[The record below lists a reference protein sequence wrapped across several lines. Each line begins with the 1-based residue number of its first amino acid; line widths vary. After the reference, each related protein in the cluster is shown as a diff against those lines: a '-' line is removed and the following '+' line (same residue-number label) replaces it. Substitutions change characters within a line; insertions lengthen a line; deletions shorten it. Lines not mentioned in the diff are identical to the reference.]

1 MTLHVQAT
9 RVPAAASVVTKAVL
23 RAAEQLRVS
32 NSVLGKVIGVSEPTL
47 SRMRTKDLPL
57 SERSKEFE
65 LALLFIRLYRSL
77 DSIVGGEAE
86 VAAAWLRNDNR
97 ALGGKPLE
105 QIQTIPGLMNVI
117 AYLDSRRAV
126 V

>member
-1 MTLHVQAT
+1 MTSQVQAT
-9 RVPAAASVVTKAVL
+9 RAPAAASVVTKAVL

>member
-1 MTLHVQAT
+1 MTSQVQAT
-9 RVPAAASVVTKAVL
+9 RAPAAASVVTKAVL

-47 SRMRTKDLPL
+47 SRMRTKGLPL

>member
-1 MTLHVQAT
+1 MTSQVQTT
-9 RVPAAASVVTKAVL
+9 RAPAAASVVTKAVL

-32 NSVLGKVIGVSEPTL
+32 NSVLAKVIGVSEPTL
-47 SRMRTKDLPL
+47 SRMRTKDLSL
-57 SERSKEFE
+57 SGRGKEFE

>member
-1 MTLHVQAT
+1 MTSQVQAT
-9 RVPAAASVVTKAVL
+9 RAPAAASVVTKAVL

-32 NSVLGKVIGVSEPTL
+32 NGVLAKIIGVSEPTL
-47 SRMRTKDLPL
+47 SRMRTKDLSL

>member
-1 MTLHVQAT
+1 MTSQVQAT
-9 RVPAAASVVTKAVL
+9 RAPAAASVVTKAVL
-23 RAAEQLRVS
+23 RAAEQLHVS
-32 NSVLGKVIGVSEPTL
+32 NGVLAKIIGVSEPTL

>member
-1 MTLHVQAT
+1 MTSQVQAT
-9 RVPAAASVVTKAVL
+9 RAPAAASVVTKAAL

-32 NSVLGKVIGVSEPTL
+32 NSVLAKVIGVSEPTL
-47 SRMRTKDLPL
+47 SRMRTRDLPL

>member
-1 MTLHVQAT
+1 MTSQVQAT
-9 RVPAAASVVTKAVL
+9 RAPAAASVVTKAVL

-32 NSVLGKVIGVSEPTL
+32 NGVLAKIIGVSEPTL

>member
-1 MTLHVQAT
+1 MTSQVQAT
-9 RVPAAASVVTKAVL
+9 RAPAAASVVTKAVL

-32 NSVLGKVIGVSEPTL
+32 NSVLAKVIGVSEPTL

>member
-1 MTLHVQAT
+1 MTSQEQAT
-9 RVPAAASVVTKAVL
+9 RAPAAASVVTKAVL

-32 NSVLGKVIGVSEPTL
+32 NSVLAKVIGVSEPTL

>member
-1 MTLHVQAT
+1 MTSQVQAT
-9 RVPAAASVVTKAVL
+9 RAPAAAFVVTKAVL

-32 NSVLGKVIGVSEPTL
+32 NSVLAKIIGVSEPTL

-57 SERSKEFE
+57 SERGKEFE

>member
-1 MTLHVQAT
+1 MTSQVQAT
-9 RVPAAASVVTKAVL
+9 RAPAAASVVTKAVL

-32 NSVLGKVIGVSEPTL
+32 NSVLAKIIGVSEPTL

>member
-1 MTLHVQAT
+1 MTSQVQAT
-9 RVPAAASVVTKAVL
+9 RAPAAASVVTKAVL

-32 NSVLGKVIGVSEPTL
+32 NSVLAKIIGVSEPTL

-57 SERSKEFE
+57 SERGKEFE

>member
-1 MTLHVQAT
+1 MTSQPQAT

-32 NSVLGKVIGVSEPTL
+32 NSVLAKVIGVSEPTL